1 MFFAASLLVKY
12 VFSWLANP
20 VCSITILPIT
30 LTCIFSMK
38 RIIFTVFL
46 LLVAIGTYGCGDE
59 GGSSDGGGEWR
70 EITGVV
76 KPLGVTIYQEG
87 THRLEKDNV
96 LLLILESR
104 KFALAQFEEAEV
116 TVSGVVRDTKQG
128 GQKIMDIDDLNVLV
142 AADERIKRTYTYISS
157 IAPFRFEYP
166 PMWPKYEDFEKGVR
180 FSNEGKDKPFFSV
193 TIEAIGEGF
202 AEWLKTLS
210 FDGYSLDAETL
221 MRVDGKNATRRIYRS
236 DDSQVI
242 SVSLPFEG
250 RIYHFL
256 FDGRWALDLQAE
268 KAAFYNLI
276 DSFVFS
282 AQAGDVSTSKPAETK
297 DATTA
302 DAKKPQ
308 ESTPENPVSTTT
320 DGGTVVTTPDVAAPG
335 FLTSDEVAKAIE
347 KGVTTFTSSSLKF
360 SIDIPKSWY
369 YSGFSGVTG
378 AIYRYGFTDYKT
390 YQDSGD
396 DINLGNLIA
405 SLDIVSGSLNEVKR
419 GVLSKFGDNTV
430 YVYSSDQN
438 IHMYV
443 TRDDVTTF
451 VLKGSKTLQPI
462 LEKMAG
468 SLKVQ

>member
-1 MFFAASLLVKY
+1 MFFTASLLVKY
-12 VFSWLANP
+12 VFLWLANP
-20 VCSITILPIT
+20 VRSITILPIT
-30 LTCIFSMK
+30 LTCIISMK
-38 RIIFTVFL
+38 RILFTVFVF
-46 LLVAIGTYGCGDE
+46 LVATGIYGCGGGGGTSE
-59 GGSSDGGGEWR
+59 GSGEWR
-70 EITGVV
+70 EVTGVV

-128 GQKIMDIDDLNVLV
+128 GQKIMDVEDLNVLV
-142 AADERIKRTYTYISS
+142 AADERVKRTYTYISP
-157 IAPFRFEYP
+157 IVPFRFEYP
-166 PMWPKYEDFEKGVR
+166 PVWPKYEDFENGVR
-180 FSNEGKDKPFFSV
+180 FSHEGKTKPFFSV
-193 TIEAIGEGF
+193 TTEAIGDGF
-202 AEWLKTLS
+202 VEWLKTLS
-210 FDGYSLDAETL
+210 FEGYSLDAETL

-236 DDSQVI
+236 DDNQII

-250 RIYHFL
+250 RVYHFL
-256 FDGRWALDLQAE
+256 FDGRWTLDLQAE

-282 AQAGDVSTSKPAETK
+282 AQTGDSSTGASTETTN
-297 DATTA
+297 ATTA
-302 DAKKPQ
+302 NTEKPQ
-308 ESTPENPVSTTT
+308 EPTTENPVSATT
-320 DGGTVVTTPDVAAPG
+320 GGAEVTTPDVAASG
-335 FLTSDEVAKAIE
+335 FLTSEEITKTIE
-347 KGVTTFTSSSLKF
+347 KGFTTFTSSSLKF

-405 SLDIVSGSLNEVKR
+405 SLDIVTGSLNEVKR
-419 GVLSKFGDNTV
+419 GVLSKFGDNAV